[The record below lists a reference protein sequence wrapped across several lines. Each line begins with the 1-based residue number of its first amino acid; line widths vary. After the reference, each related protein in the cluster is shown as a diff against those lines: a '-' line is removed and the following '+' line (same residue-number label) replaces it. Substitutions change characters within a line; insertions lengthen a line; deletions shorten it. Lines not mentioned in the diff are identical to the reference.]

1 MVDMEREHLDVLIVG
16 AGLSGVGAAIR
27 LTRRLPEVSFALL
40 EARDALGGTWDL
52 FRYPGVRSDSDM
64 FTLGYRDRPWADAR
78 MLAPGDAILDYVR
91 ESAEEF
97 GVVERVRFGHRVTRA
112 EWSTAEAHWTVTV
125 ERDPAGD
132 GLAAGTGTARIP
144 ETVEL
149 TCGFLYVCSGYY
161 RYDEGYTPDL
171 PGLDA
176 FGGTVVHPQHWPAE
190 LPLDGREVVVIGSG
204 ATAVTLVPALAE
216 RGAHVTMLQR
226 SPTYIAAVPAVD
238 RTVERML
245 GRWAGGPAR
254 RVAMALIRWRSIL
267 NGILIFQA
275 AQRAPGLVKR
285 VLRRRALRALPAGFD
300 IDTHLAPVYDPWD
313 QRLCA
318 TPDGDFFAAIREGR
332 ADIVTDGIDGVTA
345 EGVRLASGR
354 ELPADVLV
362 TATGF
367 RLMLFGGIA
376 FAVDGAEVDLSRATA
391 YKGMMVSGL
400 PNFAFAIGYT
410 NASWTLK
417 IDLVN
422 DHLVRLLRRMRRRGY
437 RVVVPRETAA
447 AFPPRPLLPLKSGY
461 ITRSEHLLPK
471 QGSRTPW
478 RLHQNYLR
486 DTVLLR
492 ARAVESEGLEFSR

>member
-1 MVDMEREHLDVLIVG
+1 MTPEHLDVLIVG

-27 LTRRLPEVSFALL
+27 LTRHMPDASFALI
-40 EARDALGGTWDL
+40 EARDTLGGTWDL

-64 FTLGYRDRPWADAR
+64 FTLGFRDRPWADAR
-78 MLAPGDAILDYVR
+78 MLAPGGAILDYVR
-91 ESAEEF
+91 ESAKEF
-97 GVVERVRFGHRVTRA
+97 GVVEHIRYGLRVTRA
-112 EWSTAEAHWTVTV
+112 EWSTADALWTVTA
-125 ERDPAGD
+125 ERT
-132 GLAAGTGTARIP
+132 GTGAARGADGTDDADGGG
-144 ETVEL
+144 EAVRF

-171 PGLDA
+171 PGIGA
-176 FGGTVVHPQHWPAE
+176 FAGDLVHPQHWPAE
-190 LPLDGREVVVIGSG
+190 LGLGGREVVVIGSG

-238 RTVERML
+238 RTVERVL
-245 GRWAGGPAR
+245 GRWSGGAPR
-254 RVAMALIRWRSIL
+254 RVAMAVIRWRSIL
-267 NGILIFQA
+267 SGIVIYQA
-275 AQRAPGLVKR
+275 SRRVPGLVKR
-285 VLRRRALRALPAGFD
+285 VLRRRALRALPPGFD
-300 IDTHLAPVYDPWD
+300 IDRHLAPVYNPWD
-313 QRLCA
+313 ERLCA
-318 TPDGDFFAAIREGR
+318 TPDGDFFAAIRTGAAE
-332 ADIVTDGIDGVTA
+332 IVTDGIA
-345 EGVRLASGR
+345 EITPAGVRLTSGR

-367 RLMLFGGIA
+367 QLMLFGGIA
-376 FAVDGAEVDLSRATA
+376 FSVDGADVDLSRATA

-400 PNFAFAIGYT
+400 PNFAFAMGYT

-422 DHLVRLLRRMRRRGY
+422 DHIVRLLRRMRRRGY
-437 RVVVPRETAA
+437 RVVVPRETAS
-447 AFPPRPLLPLKSGY
+447 AFPARPLLPLKSGY
-461 ITRSEHLLPK
+461 IARSAHLLPK

-492 ARAVESEGLEFSR
+492 ARAVESEGLEFRR

>member
-1 MVDMEREHLDVLIVG
+1 MEMAREHLDVLIVG

-27 LTRRLPEVSFALL
+27 LTRTLPDVSFALL
-40 EARDALGGTWDL
+40 EARDTLGGTWDL

-97 GVVERVRFGHRVTRA
+97 GVSGRIRYGLRVARA
-112 EWSTAEAHWTVTV
+112 EWSTADARWTVTA
-125 ERDPAGD
+125 ER
-132 GLAAGTGTARIP
+132 TGTPGAV
-144 ETVEL
+144 ETVEF

-171 PGLDA
+171 PGRGA
-176 FGGTVVHPQHWPAE
+176 FGGTLVHPQHWPADLE
-190 LPLDGREVVVIGSG
+190 LAGRDVVVIGSG
-204 ATAVTLVPALAE
+204 ATAVTLVPALAQ

-226 SPTYIAAVPAVD
+226 SPTYIASVPAVD
-238 RTVERML
+238 RTVERL
-245 GRWAGGPAR
+245 LRRSPRGLPR

-275 AQRAPGLVKR
+275 ARRAPGLVKR
-285 VLRRRALRALPAGFD
+285 VLRRRALRVLPPGYD
-300 IDTHLAPVYDPWD
+300 IDRHLTPVYDPWD
-313 QRLCA
+313 ERLCA
-318 TPDGDFFAAIREGR
+318 TPDGDFFEAIRTGAAE
-332 ADIVTDGIDGVTA
+332 IVTDGIA
-345 EGVRLASGR
+345 ELTPAGVRLASGR
-354 ELPADVLV
+354 ELAADVVV

-376 FAVDGAEVDLSRATA
+376 FSVDGIGVDLARATA
-391 YKGMMVSGL
+391 YKGMMISGL
-400 PNFAFAIGYT
+400 PNFAFAMGYT

-437 RVVVPRETAA
+437 RVVVPRETAS

-461 ITRSEHLLPK
+461 IRRSEHLLPK